1 MHIIGLI
8 AEYNPFHNGHLYQ
21 INKIKKQYPDS
32 LLIAVLSSSF
42 TERGDISILNKWDKT
57 NIALEN
63 GIDIVIELPFVYA
76 TQSSDI
82 FAKGAISLLEKL
94 KIDTLVFGTES
105 DSLDILTQVADLQ
118 LNNDQYD
125 TLVKKYLNEGMNYP
139 TATNKAIS
147 SLLGFKI
154 DAPNDLLALSYIK
167 EIKKNNYQI
176 KVHNIKRTNSYY
188 SVNIIDNIAS
198 ATHIRDIFLKN
209 QDISSLIPYSPK
221 ILTKVNME
229 AAFPYLKYKIISD
242 ESKLNAYQTVDEGIE
257 NRIIREIN
265 NATNYEDLIS
275 RIKTKRYTYN
285 KISRLLLHI
294 LTNFTKTEAQNIN
307 IDYLRILGFT
317 NNGKNYL
324 NKIKKDIPIPILTG
338 YKKNTSK
345 VLDKELQVT
354 KIYSL
359 ITNNNDLIIRE
370 YQKKP
375 IIKN

>member
-154 DAPNDLLALSYIK
+154 DVPNDLLALSYIK